1 MERTLKRKVT
11 SFDNLPLVMTVSDV
25 QCALRVSKPNS
36 YKIMASADFP
46 KMKIGKRVLVE
57 KDAFKRW
64 LANIAN

>member
-1 MERTLKRKVT
+1 
-11 SFDNLPLVMTVSDV
+11 MTVSDV
-25 QCALRVSKPNS
+25 QCALRVSKPNA

>member
-1 MERTLKRKVT
+1 MKRTLKKKVT

-25 QCALRVSKPNS
+25 QYALRVSKPNA

-57 KDAFKRW
+57 KDAFKKW

>member
-25 QCALRVSKPNS
+25 QCALRVSKPNA